1 MRENIKN
8 IGLIL
13 AIIIAGVSLPTSIIS
28 VMNKPRI
35 IQETIIENHYYNQTL
50 VVNNTIIEE
59 YYYNETIIEEYNNTI
74 IEYYNTTTI
83 INNTIIEQY
92 NNTIIIN
99 NTEYIP
105 INRTIEYYHFAFV
118 QPNDFFFNATFNITF
133 WNVNI
138 VFFTVYSFLAST
150 LPWVWVYKNG
160 NYVGDWRVL
169 KGGMVGFIWTPGFY
183 EVRFENYNMI
193 QNIDITIEIIEV

>member
-99 NTEYIP
+99 NTEYITKK
-105 INRTIEYYHFAFV
+105 RTIEYYHFA
-118 QPNDFFFNATFNITF
+118 
-133 WNVNI
+133 
-138 VFFTVYSFLAST
+138 L
-150 LPWVWVYKNG
+150 
-160 NYVGDWRVL
+160 
-169 KGGMVGFIWTPGFY
+169 
-183 EVRFENYNMI
+183 
-193 QNIDITIEIIEV
+193 